1 MIWVPTCCS
10 VAKSCLTLWPHGL
23 QHIRLPCPSLFP
35 RVCSNSCPLSP
46 WCHPTISSSVTPFSS
61 CPLSFPASES
71 FPMSRLFTSGG
82 QTIGASA
89 SASVLPVN
97 IQGWFP
103 LGLTGLISLLSMG
116 LSRVFFS
123 TTVWNHQFFFMV
135 PTCPVLK
142 KAVGF
147 TREMCCSWPIS
158 VCYPEID
165 EKNPCYLHV
174 YSMYMC

>member
-1 MIWVPTCCS
+1 MSDSLQT
-10 VAKSCLTLWPHGL
+10 HGL
-23 QHIRLPCPSLFP
+23 QHTRLPCPSLYP
-35 RVCSNSCPLSP
+35 GDCSNSCPLSQ
-46 WCHPTISSSVTPFSS
+46 WCHPTISSSVA
-61 CPLSFPASES
+61 PLSCLRSFPRSES
-71 FPMSRLFTSGG
+71 LPVSQLFASGG
-82 QTIGASA
+82 QIIGVSA
-89 SASVLPVN
+89 SAPALTKN